1 MRRRAGGAGS
11 PRLAWPRSPA
21 GAAAARGGLGAAAA
35 APPGAEGG
43 RAGGGG
49 VRAAAAAA
57 PGTAAAPGPVQ
68 LQGRGR
74 GRARRPG
81 CGCREAPG
89 AGARRQRGSGRR
101 AASCDFSF
109 VVAATRVCFLGRC
122 GRCFPAAPALC
133 PAPPSRWFHPSSFPE
148 CFMHGELRED
158 LHPPPPSLKPHTH
171 PGAPCPHL
179 RETKPQTSQN
189 LRGSAVA
196 RLGRVGLW
204 SGCLRAIA
212 VLGAH

>member
-1 MRRRAGGAGS
+1 MRRRAGERCGAVRA
-11 PRLAWPRSPA
+11 RLASPGRAPRPVQLRR
-21 GAAAARGGLGAAAA
+21 GADSVQLRRRL
-35 APPGAEGG
+35 PVR

-89 AGARRQRGSGRR
+89 AGARRRGSGRR

-109 VVAATRVCFLGRC
+109 VVSATRVCFLGRC

-158 LHPPPPSLKPHTH
+158 LHPPHSNLTHTRGTLPPPPRNKTPNLTEP
-171 PGAPCPHL
+171 PC
-179 RETKPQTSQN
+179 
-189 LRGSAVA
+189 GSAVA

-204 SGCLRAIA
+204 SG
-212 VLGAH
+212 

>member
-1 MRRRAGGAGS
+1 MRA
-11 PRLAWPRSPA
+11 RLASP
-21 GAAAARGGLGAAAA
+21 
-35 APPGAEGG
+35 G
-43 RAGGGG
+43 RAPRPVQLRRG
-49 VRAAAAAA
+49 ADS
-57 PGTAAAPGPVQ
+57 VQ

-89 AGARRQRGSGRR
+89 AGARRRRRGSGRR

-133 PAPPSRWFHPSSFPE
+133 PAPSSPWFHPSSFPE
-148 CFMHGELRED
+148 VLYAPRTAGRFASPL
-158 LHPPPPSLKPHTH
+158 PPLNLTHTH
-171 PGAPCPHL
+171 PGTLPPPL
-179 RETKPQTSQN
+179 KNKPPN
-189 LRGSAVA
+189 LTEPPRVRGSG
-196 RLGRVGLW
+196 GRVDPW

-212 VLGAH
+212 VLGTH